1 MEWRWRYVCLDEW
14 DGMGWYGMGWDG
26 LTGVRGGRVEITN
39 QMIESDQPG
48 FKIKK
53 SKIKNIRIV

>member
-1 MEWRWRYVCLDEW
+1 MYVW
-14 DGMGWYGMGWDG
+14 MNGTRWYGMVWYGIGWDG
-26 LTGVRGGRVEITN
+26 LTGVRGGRVEVTN

-53 SKIKNIRIV
+53 SKIKKY